1 MPSTDEEE
9 EPTENADADKEKREK
24 KDQEV
29 SRLQPGE
36 KKKNLT
42 QFRAHIKMQHCGL
55 YRQVGIRTSSTTL
68 YIYICIV
75 NILLIFS
82 KQVSKW

>member
-36 KKKNLT
+36 KKNVT

-55 YRQVGIRTSSTTL
+55 HRQVRIRTSSTTL
-68 YIYICIV
+68 YIYLYCEHS
-75 NILLIFS
+75 LDLFKTS
-82 KQVSKW
+82 S

>member
-36 KKKNLT
+36 KKKHTVQSTHKNASLWFT
-42 QFRAHIKMQHCGL
+42 QTG
-55 YRQVGIRTSSTTL
+55 
-68 YIYICIV
+68 
-75 NILLIFS
+75 
-82 KQVSKW
+82 

>member
-1 MPSTDEEE
+1 MVQQTSLHDLIWFFVVSLMPSTDEEE

-36 KKKNLT
+36 KKKHTVQSTHKNASLWFT
-42 QFRAHIKMQHCGL
+42 QTG
-55 YRQVGIRTSSTTL
+55 
-68 YIYICIV
+68 
-75 NILLIFS
+75 
-82 KQVSKW
+82 